1 MQDKQRQAIKN
12 WPESERP
19 REKLIKNGA
28 ESLSDGEL
36 LAILLR
42 VGKKGQSAEGLARNL
57 LDSLDGLSGIDRA
70 HIEDLLKVNGLGIAK
85 SAQIKAAIEIGKRV
99 RTENSKP
106 ITFNTAET
114 VAEYCRPR
122 LEGKRHEIFIV
133 LLLDGQNHLLC
144 ERIIWVNFSHHA
156 PLLNLW

>member
-1 MQDKQRQAIKN
+1 MQRQAIKN

-42 VGKKGQSAEGLARNL
+42 VGKKGQSAEDLARNL
-57 LDSLDGLSGIDRA
+57 LDYLDGLSGIDRA

-106 ITFNTAET
+106 ITFDTAET
-114 VAEYCRPR
+114 VAEYCRPQSSVWR
-122 LEGKRHEIFIV
+122 TNSILRR
-133 LLLDGQNHLLC
+133 Q
-144 ERIIWVNFSHHA
+144 
-156 PLLNLW
+156 